1 MFDMLVAKTEF
12 DEQKWNQRL
21 EFLMNVNEEE
31 TTVLRRYHLDRIASR
46 LKKEFGEITVGQED
60 VYLDGLEVYEN
71 NLLCLAQRYELNS
84 RDLKKIVEIWMYMLY
99 GSYHGNAYDFS
110 YVAEEDTIGMARIM
124 DRNSNAL
131 HNEEVLEN
139 ARSKY
144 PDVDFD
150 KKENLYDTLVMGLLI
165 LEKIH
170 SSMQFWE
177 KEFGSN
183 GYLTYLEK
191 FEAGEFDNIQF

>member
-1 MFDMLVAKTEF
+1 MAAIMAMPMISLMLRK
-12 DEQKWNQRL
+12 
-21 EFLMNVNEEE
+21 
-31 TTVLRRYHLDRIASR
+31 
-46 LKKEFGEITVGQED
+46 
-60 VYLDGLEVYEN
+60 
-71 NLLCLAQRYELNS
+71 
-84 RDLKKIVEIWMYMLY
+84 
-99 GSYHGNAYDFS
+99 
-110 YVAEEDTIGMARIM
+110 EDTIGMARIM

-131 HNEEVLEN
+131 HNEEALEN

-144 PDVDFD
+144 PDVDFN
-150 KKENLYDTLVMGLLI
+150 KKENLYGTLEMGLLI

-191 FEAGEFDNIQF
+191 FEAGEFNNIQF